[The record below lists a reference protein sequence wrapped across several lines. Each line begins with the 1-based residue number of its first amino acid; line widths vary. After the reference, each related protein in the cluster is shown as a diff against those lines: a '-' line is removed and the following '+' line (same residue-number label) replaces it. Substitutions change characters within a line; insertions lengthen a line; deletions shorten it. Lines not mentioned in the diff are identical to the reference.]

1 MNIYMA
7 VTNDK
12 YELPVAFGETLS
24 ELAMMVDSNPSNIS
38 RNIKNYKTAK
48 RHWGKYR
55 YVKVEIEDEEQT

>member
-24 ELAMMVDSNPSNIS
+24 ELASMVGSNPSNIS

-55 YVKVEIEDEEQT
+55 YVKVEIEDEEHT

>member
-24 ELAMMVDSNPSNIS
+24 ELASMVDSNPSNIS
-38 RNIKNYKTAK
+38 RNIKKYKTAK
-48 RHWGKYR
+48 RHLGKYR